1 MAVSK
6 KNTKNTEEVVNNIE
20 KEQVAEV
27 AEASA
32 KESPAPQS
40 SISLEDIQAMMAKF
54 QATIDTLSTELKAEK
69 EKNEKLAET
78 IKESVNSTVES
89 TESANE
95 VSTPEVTAA
104 HEGTNNATERLLEIL
119 GNKKSDKEITI
130 VHNRE
135 LAGGL
140 STAIQLTGLTINFHT
155 LGEQRVLNWQQFEE
169 CVSKYRKWFDKEIIL
184 LAPEHEDVAER
195 YNVSCLKRGD
205 KEILTK
211 ADLAVLYKKN
221 ERELEDL
228 MNNLTE
234 ADKGFVC
241 SYWLGKCYENDSKYL
256 NRSKIELLNRISGR
270 GFFDNLLTR
279 MNFNSTK
286 N

>member
-20 KEQVAEV
+20 KEQVAEG
-27 AEASA
+27 AETSA

-69 EKNEKLAET
+69 EKNEKLAEA
-78 IKESVNSTVES
+78 IKESTLDDREGD
-89 TESANE
+89 TESSFKAKEIQDNT
-95 VSTPEVTAA
+95 S
-104 HEGTNNATERLLEIL
+104 NATERLLEIL

-211 ADLAVLYKKN
+211 ADLAVLYKKS